1 VTDNQQHAGRGWR
14 DRAACRDVHVDPELF
29 YPAAASGTAYDA
41 QVASAKAV
49 CARCPV
55 IAECLAEALLRIPH
69 GIAGGMTE
77 HERRQLRRD
86 HTTRTAGT
94 GAATVVDEVLAD
106 GPPPGMTARER
117 AGVGRTL
124 LAAGRSTRHVAG
136 AFGVCTRTVER
147 QASTGPS
154 STATSSTSSSDSPA
168 EGSRGGNRAPL
179 LISHTHNTR
188 PGNRTQ
194 EGLRS

>member
-1 VTDNQQHAGRGWR
+1 MTDNQQHAGRGWR

-55 IAECLAEALLRIPH
+55 IAECLAEALRIPH
-69 GIAGGMTE
+69 GSAGGMTE

-106 GPPPGMTARER
+106 GPPPG
-117 AGVGRTL
+117 
-124 LAAGRSTRHVAG
+124 
-136 AFGVCTRTVER
+136 
-147 QASTGPS
+147 
-154 STATSSTSSSDSPA
+154 
-168 EGSRGGNRAPL
+168 
-179 LISHTHNTR
+179 
-188 PGNRTQ
+188 
-194 EGLRS
+194 

>member
-1 VTDNQQHAGRGWR
+1 
-14 DRAACRDVHVDPELF
+14 
-29 YPAAASGTAYDA
+29 
-41 QVASAKAV
+41 
-49 CARCPV
+49 
-55 IAECLAEALLRIPH
+55 
-69 GIAGGMTE
+69 
-77 HERRQLRRD
+77 
-86 HTTRTAGT
+86 
-94 GAATVVDEVLAD
+94 
-106 GPPPGMTARER
+106 MTARER

-136 AFGVCTRTVER
+136 ALGVCTRTVER

-179 LISHTHNTR
+179 LISHTHNPR